1 MANHDR
7 GGIECPIQRGR
18 SLHNCMEKGIDRE
31 GQITGG
37 HNTINLLGR
46 LNDSMD
52 NPYSFN

>member
-1 MANHDR
+1 MANPNR

-18 SLHNCMEKGIDRE
+18 SLNNCMEKSIDRE

-37 HNTINLLGR
+37 HNTINLLGM